1 MADIS
6 EALATFVAVTGADQD
21 AALSM
26 LEATNWDAQE
36 AVNLFFATQAAGGGA
51 APSAT
56 AGGGG
61 DGYQPPAD
69 VLAAAGEDDVRAP
82 LPARVAKLYDDAGPM
97 YSQMQR
103 AARASAR
110 PPQVGGSR
118 STLLKLCGWWIQ

>member
-36 AVNLFFATQAAGGGA
+36 AVNLYFATQAAGGAGGA
-51 APSAT
+51 GPSA

-110 PPQVGGSR
+110 PPQVRGSR
-118 STLLKLCGWWIQ
+118 WSLPWNSCN